1 MSESIFEKGLKLD
14 VTKHIEKKGQFNYLS
29 WPFAVQEL
37 RRLDPKAVWEV
48 TKFENH
54 YENEKCFG
62 KDELPYMKTDSGY
75 FVEVI
80 VTMSDGV
87 KSQQIHPVLDNRNQP
102 IKQPTSF
109 QINTSIQRCLVKAI
123 ALASGIG
130 LHIYAGED
138 LPPSDE
144 QQEPERNWIAEIKT
158 ASTEEELKA
167 IFGEA
172 YKSTKGE
179 EKATVKRE
187 YDKRKVEITELGGSS
202 QAQR

>member
-14 VTKHIEKKGQFNYLS
+14 VTKHIEKKGRFNYLS

-37 RRLDPKAVWEV
+37 RRLDPKATWEV

-54 YENEKCFG
+54 YENEKCWG
-62 KDELPYMKTDSGY
+62 KDEAPYMPTKDGC

-80 VTMSDGV
+80 VTMGDGL
-87 KSQQIHPVLDNRNQP
+87 KSQQIHPVLDNSNKTIP
-102 IKQPTSF
+102 KPNAF

-144 QQEPERNWIAEIKT
+144 QQESERNWISEIKT
-158 ASTEEELKA
+158 SKDAFELQHILK
-167 IFGEA
+167 EA
-172 YKSTKGE
+172 WENTKGKE
-179 EKATVKRE
+179 RDTIKAE
-187 YDKRKVEITELGGSS
+187 YDKRKVEITELGGNS